1 MCDYSLT
8 ALQTRLA
15 EEGEELV
22 TYRFPTGTMGLTSP
36 AEIER
41 CKRQVHGWRPWF
53 NPREVPCA
61 VCIPPYARL
70 RLHDIPERLQRQL
83 GVRAVEEVVFIEM
96 NSMPGRHRDGVRF
109 QNNQEAS
116 LQQFAEGQCADVLSV
131 SLETEEEV
139 DLPDHSGVSA

>member
-15 EEGEELV
+15 VEGEELV
-22 TYRFPTGTMGLTSP
+22 TFRFPTGTMGLTSP
-36 AEIER
+36 GELER

-70 RLHDIPERLQRQL
+70 LLHDIPERLQRQL
-83 GVRAVEEVVFIEM
+83 GVRDAEEVVFIEM

-109 QNNQEAS
+109 KNNQEAL
-116 LQQFAEGQCADVLSV
+116 LQQFAEGQRARVLSV
-131 SLETEEEV
+131 NLEVEEETE
-139 DLPDHSGVSA
+139 LPIQTGVSV